1 MEVRIL
7 PPKPTARRRYGKDHI
22 DGSSGNGCSKD
33 ETSVAAY
40 ERITHVRGLSS
51 MVEPKSVKLVTE
63 VQFFQSP
70 PYYYEHIQTSILITM
85 WLIKKKFKISLDF
98 WI

>member
-7 PPKPTARRRYGKDHI
+7 SPKPTARRRYGKNHI

-40 ERITHVRGLSS
+40 EYITHLRGLSS
-51 MVEPKSVKLVTE
+51 MVEPSAVRSEERVSRNAETDL
-63 VQFFQSP
+63 
-70 PYYYEHIQTSILITM
+70 
-85 WLIKKKFKISLDF
+85 
-98 WI
+98 